1 MDNFSKFLTNREG
14 LRMICK
20 TKTSHIK
27 VYFII
32 LLFLLAFFIL
42 FPMLK
47 IGYQGFFLWLFLI
60 IMLIFWLAKEMSEQ
74 NMVYLLSNKRLIHL
88 KQQSKKDYKLLGFIK
103 LIDIETV
110 YKQGKKICIVSE
122 DKKYYL
128 SSLDKANELYKKLKS
143 YIKS

>member
-1 MDNFSKFLTNREG
+1 
-14 LRMICK
+14 
-20 TKTSHIK
+20 
-27 VYFII
+27 
-32 LLFLLAFFIL
+32 
-42 FPMLK
+42 
-47 IGYQGFFLWLFLI
+47 
-60 IMLIFWLAKEMSEQ
+60 
-74 NMVYLLSNKRLIHL
+74 MVYLLSNKRLIHL